1 MSAEILSIVE
11 HVLDSE
17 VARTG
22 FELGWDHAR
31 HGLTPPAEQLSA
43 ASAIRQGYEAGR
55 ASFGGRTR
63 LATPMVQL
71 WLQLRQQAWLRG
83 LAFETLSVTPNYLG
97 QLQTSHCPVTR
108 CALAVGRQLPPH
120 GAPEDRVV
128 ARVCEDAGYAA
139 GNLAVIG
146 LAADLAK
153 ADLAWDDAWARA
165 ETLRINARRHGIAQA
180 DGLNAN
186 AWRRLAVLMSFVTP
200 LAHHDA
206 ARLPLL
212 VLPPNRLHLL
222 NPIQGLQVL
231 ATQLLARS
239 GWSQRLSRFLALLP
253 SDALRGDFQRVFLA
267 LLPKVIAAGAP
278 TDALRRRWALEDA
291 WLDAEVLQLW
301 QRFALQLDAERSQ
314 ALLERAT
321 AEGLMGQRVLLH
333 SDEQATDGWALE
345 TRGYLPS
352 GCGPMRQPRQA
363 GAADAAR
370 AQPRHAALARLA
382 APVAAQPRQLPL
394 LD

>member
-11 HVLDSE
+11 HLLDSE

-31 HGLTPPAEQLSA
+31 HGLTPPPEQLSA
-43 ASAIRQGYEAGR
+43 ASAIRQGFEAGR
-55 ASFGGRTR
+55 ASFGSRTR
-63 LATPMVQL
+63 LATPTVQL

-120 GAPEDRVV
+120 GAPENRVV
-128 ARVCEDAGYAA
+128 ARMCEDAGYAA
-139 GNLAVIG
+139 GNLAVIS

-165 ETLRINARRHGIAQA
+165 ETLRINGMAQA

-291 WLDAEVLQLW
+291 WRDAEVLQLW
-301 QRFALQLDAERSQ
+301 QRFALQLDAKRCQ
-314 ALLERAT
+314 TLLERAT

-333 SDEQATDGWALE
+333 SDEQGTDGWSLA
-345 TRGYLPS
+345 TRGY
-352 GCGPMRQPRQA
+352 MRVAAPPNDRIA
-363 GAADAAR
+363 PAAVARRAGSRGAALNP
-370 AQPRHAALARLA
+370 QQL
-382 APVAAQPRQLPL
+382 QLPMN
-394 LD
+394 

>member
-1 MSAEILSIVE
+1 MSAEVLSIVE
-11 HVLDSE
+11 HVLESDG
-17 VARTG
+17 VRTG

-31 HGLTPPAEQLSA
+31 HGLTPPPEQLSA
-43 ASAIRQGYEAGR
+43 ASAVRQGFEAGR

-120 GAPEDRVV
+120 GAPDDRVV

-139 GNLAVIG
+139 GNLAVIS

-165 ETLRINARRHGIAQA
+165 ETLRLNGLSQA

-212 VLPPNRLHLL
+212 LLPPNRLHLL

-253 SDALRGDFQRVFLA
+253 GEALRGDFQRVFLA

-278 TDALRRRWALEDA
+278 TDAQRRRWALEDA
-291 WLDAEVLQLW
+291 WRDPEVLKLW

-321 AEGLMGQRVLLH
+321 AEGLMGQRVQLH

-345 TRGYLPS
+345 TRGFVRSSP
-352 GCGPMRQPRQA
+352 QPT
-363 GAADAAR
+363 
-370 AQPRHAALARLA
+370 PRITPAA
-382 APVAAQPRQLPL
+382 APRRTGLRSAAVIPLQLQLPMN
-394 LD
+394 

>member
-1 MSAEILSIVE
+1 LPGATLEKIAMSAEILSIVE
-11 HVLDSE
+11 HVLESD
-17 VARTG
+17 VARAG

-43 ASAIRQGYEAGR
+43 ASAIRQGFEAGR

-63 LATPMVQL
+63 LATPTVQL

-108 CALAVGRQLPPH
+108 CALTVGRQLPPH
-120 GAPEDRVV
+120 GAPQDRVV

-139 GNLAVIG
+139 GNLAVIS

-153 ADLAWDDAWARA
+153 ADLAWDDAWAHA
-165 ETLRINARRHGIAQA
+165 ETLRINGVAQA
-180 DGLNAN
+180 DGLNAG

-253 SDALRGDFQRVFLA
+253 SDALRNDFQRVFLA

-291 WLDAEVLQLW
+291 WRDGEVLQLW
-301 QRFALQLDAERSQ
+301 QRFALQLDAELSQ
-314 ALLERAT
+314 TLLERAT
-321 AEGLMGQRVLLH
+321 AEGLMGQRVQLH

-345 TRGYLPS
+345 TRGYVRATP
-352 GCGPMRQPRQA
+352 QP
-363 GAADAAR
+363 AAR
-370 AQPRHAALARLA
+370 IAPGPAPRRAGLRSATVIPLQL
-382 APVAAQPRQLPL
+382 QLPMN
-394 LD
+394 